1 MKGQVCED
9 AFDYWSNAVNEADG
23 ARSVFQRPDARPE
36 PSIRTRSPPGF
47 EPKPG
52 YGGQTHNGFVPPPGY
67 DSRPKP
73 AVEPKQSFGTG
84 RRSPP
89 GFESRPEP
97 GLRSPP
103 GFEEAKADPA
113 MRSVQ
118 GAEPIPP
125 PNLPGLELLRR
136 ERRVENKCEYFEH
149 DKTRNTQEKKCLFI
163 RGIRSPNARPLKTIF
178 AR

>member
-36 PSIRTRSPPGF
+36 PAVRTRSPPGF

-52 YGGQTHNGFVPPPGY
+52 YSAETQTPPPGY
-67 DSRPKP
+67 DSRPTP
-73 AVEPKQSFGTG
+73 RVVPKKDSGTG

-89 GFESRPEP
+89 GFEPRPEP
-97 GLRSPP
+97 GMRSPP
-103 GFEEAKADPA
+103 EFEEARADPA
-113 MRSVQ
+113 MRSAQ

-125 PNLPGLELLRR
+125 PNLPGLELLRK
-136 ERRVENKCEYFEH
+136 ERRVENPCEY
-149 DKTRNTQEKKCLFI
+149 
-163 RGIRSPNARPLKTIF
+163 
-178 AR
+178 